1 MRHVV
6 SRQSVFRRCTNG
18 SECLPLLADAADTA
32 AVAQQPAQAAGQ
44 AQLDPYKKA
53 FSVCMEGKGYT
64 AK

>member
-32 AVAQQPAQAAGQ
+32 AVKEAA
-44 AQLDPYKKA
+44 AEASRK
-53 FSVCMEGKGYT
+53 MEET
-64 AK
+64 R